1 MKTSGKHSKEEAH
14 SHEHIKHEAKKEE
27 EKPIDKIS
35 KAEDKKLPGSGYL
48 VISTIIIIILVALI
62 IFLLVRKPAGTGA
75 NTGNGAGTSTTPD
88 KDKVKVEFYV
98 MSQCPY
104 GTQVENAIAPTLE
117 NLGDAVNFQLD
128 YIVQEES
135 PGKFNSLHD
144 YCVVGGQRVS
154 KQEIPTVA
162 ECENKGGTWN
172 AIESKGDIVQLCAKK
187 YYPDNYQY
195 VKFIICQNKD
205 ASNVD
210 TNWQA
215 CAQETS
221 MDSTKLK
228 ACLEGEEG
236 KSLLR
241 ASMQR
246 AQARQAS
253 GSPTMFI
260 GDATYSGQRDSLS
273 FQTAICKFSK
283 SSACVGLPK
292 CASDADCTEQPTK
305 DGFCI
310 NPGKENAACEYREPV
325 KVDLLVLNDKR
336 CADCLASASEIAT
349 QLKSLFPGLV
359 VKEVDY
365 SSTEGKELYKKI
377 NATYLPLM
385 LFDEGVSKGKGY
397 AQISGYLDQVG
408 AYQSL
413 RISANFDPIA
423 EICDNNMDDNNNSK
437 IDCADE
443 DCKSQWKCME
453 KKDKPEVELFVMSQ
467 CPYGTQ
473 IEKGIIPVIETLGNK
488 VSFAVKFCDYVMHG
502 EIEIKEELQQYCI
515 ETEQNSKYLDYLK
528 CFLKEGKSDECVTST
543 GIDKAKLSACV
554 AAADEKYK
562 VTKNFADKTTWKGSY
577 PTFNIF
583 KDAVDKY
590 GVGGSPTLVIN
601 GVVASS
607 ARDSAS
613 LLDAV
618 CTGFKIKPAECSSNL
633 SSTAPTAGFGFGT
646 TTATAT
652 AAGGCGV

>member
-14 SHEHIKHEAKKEE
+14 SHEHIKHEAKHETKKEE

-35 KAEDKKLPGSGYL
+35 KAEDKKLPGSSYL

-62 IFLLVRKPAGTGA
+62 IFLLVRKPAGTG
-75 NTGNGAGTSTTPD
+75 TGNGAGTSTTPD

-104 GTQVENAIAPTLE
+104 GTQVENAIAPALE
-117 NLGDAVNFQLD
+117 NLGGTVNFQLD
-128 YIVQEES
+128 YIVSETS
-135 PGKFNSLHD
+135 PGVFQSLHGEKE
-144 YCVVGGQRVS
+144 V
-154 KQEIPTVA
+154 
-162 ECENKGGTWN
+162 
-172 AIESKGDIVQLCAKK
+172 KGDIVQLCAKK

-205 ASNVD
+205 AANVD
-210 TNWQA
+210 TNWQT
-215 CAQETS
+215 CAQENS
-221 MDSTKLK
+221 MDSAKLK
-228 ACLEGEEG
+228 TCLEGDEG
-236 KSLLR
+236 KNLLR

-253 GSPTMFI
+253 GSPTIFI
-260 GDATYSGQRDSLS
+260 GDAAYSGQRDSLS

-283 SSACVGLPK
+283 SSVCAGLPK

-305 DGFCI
+305 DGYCI
-310 NPGKENAACEYREPV
+310 NPGKENAACEYREPA

-385 LFDEGVSKGKGY
+385 LFDESVSKGKAY
-397 AQISGYLDQVG
+397 SQISGYIDQVG

-413 RISANFDPIA
+413 RISANFDPAA
-423 EICDNNMDDNNNSK
+423 EICDNGIDDDNNGK

-443 DCKSQWKCME
+443 SCKSQWKCME

-473 IEKGIIPVIETLGNK
+473 IEKGIIPVIETLGSK
-488 VSFAVKFCDYVMHG
+488 VSFAVKFCDYAMHG
-502 EIEIKEELQQYCI
+502 EVEIKEELQQYCI
-515 ETEQNSKYLDYLK
+515 ETEQNNKYLGYLK
-528 CFLKEGKSDECVTST
+528 CFLEAGKSDECVTST
-543 GIDKAKLSACV
+543 GVDKAKLSACI
-554 AAADEKYK
+554 AATDEKYQ
-562 VTKNFADKTTWKGSY
+562 VTKNFADKTTWKGNY
-577 PTFNIF
+577 PTFNVF

-590 GVGGSPTLVIN
+590 GVAGSPTLVIN

-618 CTGFKIKPAECSSNL
+618 CTGFKVKPAECSTKL
-633 SSTAPTAGFGFGT
+633 SLTSPTAGFGFSTTT
-646 TTATAT
+646 TTAA

>member
-172 AIESKGDIVQLCAKK
+172 AIESKGDIVQLCAMK

-283 SSACVGLPK
+283 SSVCAGLPK
-292 CASDADCTEQPTK
+292 CASDVDCTEQPTK
-305 DGFCI
+305 DGYCV

-325 KVDLLVLNDKR
+325 KVDYVILNDAK
-336 CADCLASASEIAT
+336 CGSACDPANIVQVTQQLFLGAKSRLVDVSSE
-349 QLKSLFPGLV
+349 
-359 VKEVDY
+359 
-365 SSTEGKELYKKI
+365 EGKALVEKYNITVVPAFIFDKGIEQTKSWINQPNLKTAFELVGSSGDKYKI
-377 NATYLPLM
+377 LDEAAGATY
-385 LFDEGVSKGKGY
+385 FVSAEARKAYYDAIGVVLGDNKP
-397 AQISGYLDQVG
+397 QID
-408 AYQSL
+408 
-413 RISANFDPIA
+413 F
-423 EICDNNMDDNNNSK
+423 
-437 IDCADE
+437 
-443 DCKSQWKCME
+443 
-453 KKDKPEVELFVMSQ
+453 FVMSY
-467 CPYGTQ
+467 CPYGNQAEEGVEPVYQLLKDKALFKPHYVIYENYGGGGPNYCIDNNKLCSMHGIQELNQDARELCVNKYTGIGKWFEFVLAMNKACSAANADTCWEAVAKSLSLDVDKIKTCQ
-473 IEKGIIPVIETLGNK
+473 EKEAVALLTAEKTLGDTLK
-488 VSFAVKFCDYVMHG
+488 VS
-502 EIEIKEELQQYCI
+502 
-515 ETEQNSKYLDYLK
+515 
-528 CFLKEGKSDECVTST
+528 
-543 GIDKAKLSACV
+543 
-554 AAADEKYK
+554 
-562 VTKNFADKTTWKGSY
+562 
-577 PTFNIF
+577 
-583 KDAVDKY
+583 
-590 GVGGSPTLVIN
+590 GSPTIFVDGDSYN
-601 GVVASS
+601 GGRTPQAYKT
-607 ARDSAS
+607 ALCAKF
-613 LLDAV
+613 
-618 CTGFKIKPAECSSNL
+618 TTPPTECSTTL
-633 SSTAPTAGFGFGT
+633 AGAEAA
-646 TTATAT
+646 TTAAAAT
-652 AAGGCGV
+652 GGCG